1 MKYFFSIVLFFWV
14 LLSESQ
20 ILKKERKLVQ
30 VISPETF
37 YLNGGTRATFGG
49 KSRTRLKIDLPKNT
63 IEWYYSFS
71 TNKSQNSKSSL
82 DLLVQLTRIYDPS
95 GLTAIA
101 TNKLISPTGANVCDI
116 YLMNRKNADAFMKKI
131 DNLGGTYNYYL
142 TGSRENFRNGIVQ
155 IKDNL
160 SNDLFLGFKN
170 PSLSEGISVTVE
182 VVAIIE
188 EITIVETTWNYE
200 NKEQVKQEILNVY
213 NKQNVELSVAKQL
226 ANCIT
231 DKLFIEKTFK
241 EYSEFT
247 NEHKASY
254 FSLLQNDCAKSLG
267 LIKSESEEKGFTY
280 GNLGWK
286 SYTNGD
292 IDKAIEWS
300 LKALNHDKTL
310 GFVKLNLGLFYMIKG
325 DENLSVEY
333 YVNGIS
339 DTKKQINNVKESI
352 DAGLSDI
359 NEAQKKYPN
368 INGFQII
375 KSLLEDELKNMKE

>member
-1 MKYFFSIVLFFWV
+1 MKYFFTIVLLFSV

-20 ILKKERKLVQ
+20 TIKKERKLVQ
-30 VISPETF
+30 VISPQTY

-49 KSRTRLKIDLPKNT
+49 KSRTMLKIDLPKNT
-63 IEWYYSFS
+63 FEWFYSFS
-71 TNKSQNSKSSL
+71 TNKGQNSKSQL
-82 DLLVQLTRIYDPS
+82 NLFGELTRIYDPS

-101 TNKLISPTGANVCDI
+101 TNKLISPTGANVCDV
-116 YLMNRKNADAFMKKI
+116 YLMNRKNADAFMEKI

-188 EITIVETTWNYE
+188 EITVEEITWNYD
-200 NKEQVKQEILNVY
+200 NKEQVIKELLEVY

-226 ANCIT
+226 ANCMT
-231 DKLFIEKTFK
+231 DKLFFEKTFR

-247 NEHKASY
+247 NEQKVTY
-254 FSLLQNDCAKSLG
+254 YSLLQNDCAKSLG
-267 LIKSESEEKGFTY
+267 LIKSESEEKGFMY

-286 SYTNGD
+286 SYINGD

-300 LKALNHDKTL
+300 LKALNYDKSL

-325 DENLSVEY
+325 DENLSVDY
-333 YVNGIS
+333 YINGIS
-339 DTKKQINNVKESI
+339 DTKKQIKNVKETI
-352 DAGLSDI
+352 KAGLSDI

-368 INGFQII
+368 INGFEII
-375 KSLLEDELKNMKE
+375 KSLLEDELKNIR

>member
-1 MKYFFSIVLFFWV
+1 MKYFFTSILFFSV
-14 LLSESQ
+14 FLSASQ
-20 ILKKERKLVQ
+20 TLKKERKLVQ
-30 VISPETF
+30 VVSPQTY

-49 KSRTRLKIDLPKNT
+49 KSRTMLKIDLPKNT

-71 TNKSQNSKSSL
+71 TNKGQNSKIPL
-82 DLLVQLTRIYDPS
+82 NLFGELTRIYDPS

-101 TNKLISPTGANVCDI
+101 TNKLISPTGANVCDV
-116 YLMNRKNADAFMKKI
+116 YLMNRKNADAFMAKV
-131 DNLGGTYNYYL
+131 DNLGGSYNYYL
-142 TGSRENFRNGIVQ
+142 TGSRENFRNGVVQ

-160 SNDLFLGFKN
+160 INDLFLGFKN

-188 EITIVETTWNYE
+188 EVTIEETTWNYE

-213 NKQNVELSVAKQL
+213 NKQNVELSVAVEL

-231 DKLFIEKTFK
+231 DKLKIEKTFK

-247 NEHKASY
+247 NEQKATH
-254 FSLLQNDCAKSLG
+254 FTLLQNDCAKSLG
-267 LIKSESEEKGFTY
+267 LIKNESEEKGVTY

-300 LKALNHDKTL
+300 LKALNYDNSL
-310 GFVKLNLGLFYMIKG
+310 GFVKFNLGLFYMIKG
-325 DENLSVEY
+325 DENLSVDY

-339 DTKKQINNVKESI
+339 DTKKQIKNVKQSI
-352 DAGLSDI
+352 DAGMSDI
-359 NEAQKKYPN
+359 NEALKKYPN

-375 KSLLEDELKNMKE
+375 KSLLEDELKNIR